1 MLRIILLVALIL
13 MLLGSLPVWS
23 YNTGWGYYPVGGLSL
38 AIVIILLILFR
49 GRSRV

>member
-1 MLRIILLVALIL
+1 MLRIVLVVVLML

-23 YNTGWGYYPVGGLSL
+23 FNAGWGYYPVGGLSL
-38 AIVIILLILFR
+38 AIIVVVVILFS